1 MIGKH
6 CGEYLVTV
14 TDNRFYFRK
23 RCLVCGVT
31 FKQKKRQKSA
41 V

>member
-6 CGEYLVTV
+6 CGSYMVTI

-23 RCLVCGVT
+23 RCNVCKQI
-31 FKQKKRQKSA
+31 FKQKKRQKA
-41 V
+41 A

>member
-6 CGEYLVTV
+6 CGKPLWSI

-23 RCLVCGVT
+23 QCQVCKRI
-31 FKQKKRQKSA
+31 FKQKKRQKGK
-41 V
+41 